1 MKPNQCVW
9 FEIYV
14 EDMERA
20 KTFYEAVFQTTLVH
34 IPSPELEMWSFPLVS
49 AQSYGAH
56 GALAKMDGVKS
67 GGNSTVVYFHCED
80 CAIEAV
86 SAEQNGGKLLKEK
99 FSIGE
104 NGFIALVFD
113 TEGNVIGLHSMH

>member
-1 MKPNQCVW
+1 MQPNQCVW

-14 EDMERA
+14 DDMPRA
-20 KTFYEAVFQTTLVH
+20 KAFYEAVFQTTLVEV
-34 IPSPELEMWSFPLVS
+34 PSPEIEMWSFPLIS

-56 GALAKMDGVKS
+56 GALAKMEGVKP
-67 GGNSTVVYFHCED
+67 GGNSTVVYFACED
-80 CAIEAV
+80 CAIEAMR
-86 SAEQNGGKLLKEK
+86 AEHNGGKLLKEK

-113 TEGNVIGLHSMH
+113 TEGNVIGLHSRK

>member
-1 MKPNQCVW
+1 MNMNQCVW

-14 EDMERA
+14 EDMLRA
-20 KTFYEAVFQTTLVH
+20 KKFYEAVFQTTLVQ
-34 IPSPELEMWSFPLVS
+34 IPSSELEMWSFPLVS

-56 GALAKMDGVKS
+56 GALVKMEGIKS

-80 CAIEAV
+80 CAIEAKR
-86 SAEQNGGKLLKEK
+86 AERNDGKLLKEK

-113 TEGNVIGLHSMH
+113 TEGNAIGLHSR